1 MDNNYRKDYY
11 QKNQNKLLE
20 YQREYYKIKKVEKPV
35 KKYYDRGKIL
45 PFEKSKGKF
54 ILEFD

>member
-20 YQREYYKIKKVEKPV
+20 YQREYYKIKKIEKPI
-35 KKYYDRGKIL
+35 KKYYDRGKTM
-45 PFEKSKGKF
+45 PFEKSTGKF
-54 ILEFD
+54 VIDFS

>member
-20 YQREYYKIKKVEKPV
+20 YQRDYYKNKKVEKPI
-35 KKYYDRGKIL
+35 KRYYDRGKEQ
-45 PFEKSKGKF
+45 PFEKSTGKF
-54 ILEFD
+54 ILEFN